1 MSENEQLISPEDSSS
16 EEIEKVDI
24 WAILGNENRRKVI
37 ELLSERP
44 MTISQLY
51 EHLDQR
57 ITRRAINK
65 ILTYLKGIGILIE
78 VEIKQNTGRALTYY
92 RIAQRIMGSFVIAP
106 NYFKIETN
114 LIKSEKRSST
124 QKAKHF
130 ANINQVKDQIRSNLT
145 DIDKIEYQITQLDKE
160 QRKLLRKRQMLFREN
175 QILGSI
181 LTKGNKNIVSL
192 SQITMLTSEQL
203 MALMYEDVKT
213 LIEIFSRL

>member
-1 MSENEQLISPEDSSS
+1 MSDNDRVIIQKEITTEKL
-16 EEIEKVDI
+16 EEVDI
-24 WAILGNENRRKVI
+24 WAILGNKNRRKVI

-57 ITRRAINK
+57 ITKRAITK
-65 ILTYLKGIGILIE
+65 ILTYLKGIGILVE

-92 RIAQRIMGSFVIAP
+92 RIAQRIIGSFVIAP

-114 LIKSEKRSST
+114 NIKGEKKSST
-124 QKAKHF
+124 QKYKHF
-130 ANINQVKDQIRSNLT
+130 SNINQVKGQIISNLAE
-145 DIDKIEYQITQLDKE
+145 IDQTEYQIGQLNKE
-160 QRKLLRKRQMLFREN
+160 KQSLLKKRQQLFREN
-175 QILGSI
+175 QMLGSI

-192 SQITMLTSEQL
+192 SQITMLTSDQL

-213 LIEIFSRL
+213 LIEIFRRF